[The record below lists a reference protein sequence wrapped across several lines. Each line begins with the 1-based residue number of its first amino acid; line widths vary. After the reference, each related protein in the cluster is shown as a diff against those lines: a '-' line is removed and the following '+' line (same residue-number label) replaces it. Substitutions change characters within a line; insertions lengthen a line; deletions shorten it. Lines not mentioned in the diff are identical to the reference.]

1 VNRKWNFAVGG
12 DLRERINKHVYNL
25 VCFLK

>member
-1 VNRKWNFAVGG
+1 MNPNWNFAVGG
-12 DLRERINKHVYNL
+12 DLRERINKHIYNL

>member
-1 VNRKWNFAVGG
+1 MNLNWNFVVGS
-12 DLRERINKHVYNL
+12 DLRDRINKHVYNL

>member
-1 VNRKWNFAVGG
+1 MNLNWNFAVGG

>member
-1 VNRKWNFAVGG
+1 MNLNWNFVVGG
-12 DLRERINKHVYNL
+12 DLREENKQTLYNL